1 MKETKEI
8 AYGILS
14 QGYQVVMKFQT
25 AENKKTPKSKSVKG
39 KFLISL
45 VLHYDDREN
54 RGFQ

>member
-25 AENKKTPKSKSVKG
+25 AENKNTSKSKSIKVR
-39 KFLISL
+39 FEFEDSDFSCFAL
-45 VLHYDDREN
+45 
-54 RGFQ
+54 